1 MALFKIQIQNRN
13 QFSATKWLLSHFMQM
28 EYHLKEKKNFSILSS
43 THITS
48 TDGLINAI
56 TMLNLDYTQST
67 YFVSLSYFQFFLF
80 IFRCYLSSLNRNIYS
95 RFSLR
100 MLFPFA
106 IPKKEK
112 KMKSISNGICSFW
125 FSRNWK
131 LIEFCHV
138 TWYSLTHTHTLT
150 VSYIKQ
156 FEIVDFHFHAKY
168 LFRIHCCMTEWE
180 LHDMSFSFTHY
191 K

>member
-1 MALFKIQIQNRN
+1 MNINQMGIGIIQNSNSKSQSVFSN
-13 QFSATKWLLSHFMQM
+13 QMIAISFHANGISFKR
-28 EYHLKEKKNFSILSS
+28 EKNFSILSS

-138 TWYSLTHTHTLT
+138 TWYSLTHTHTHWLWA
-150 VSYIKQ
+150 I
-156 FEIVDFHFHAKY
+156 
-168 LFRIHCCMTEWE
+168 
-180 LHDMSFSFTHY
+180 
-191 K
+191 